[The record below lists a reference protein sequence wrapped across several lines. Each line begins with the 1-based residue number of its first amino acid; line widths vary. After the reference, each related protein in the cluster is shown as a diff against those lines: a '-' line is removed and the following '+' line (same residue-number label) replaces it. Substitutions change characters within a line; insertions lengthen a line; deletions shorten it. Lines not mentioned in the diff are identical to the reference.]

1 MLARDRLSLKQMS
14 WMLVKVFFGYG
25 GEEPLFSTASS
36 LLTVRDRSG
45 ALGLVGALYTPTIT
59 ISR

>member
-25 GEEPLFSTASS
+25 GDYQF
-36 LLTVRDRSG
+36 
-45 ALGLVGALYTPTIT
+45 LVMDE
-59 ISR
+59 S

>member
-25 GEEPLFSTASS
+25 GELSAPGDES
-36 LLTVRDRSG
+36 
-45 ALGLVGALYTPTIT
+45 LGLIV
-59 ISR
+59 

>member
-36 LLTVRDRSG
+36 LLTVRGRSG
-45 ALGLVGALYTPTIT
+45 ALGLVGVFTIPIPT
-59 ISR
+59 S